1 MKTLTFS
8 QNDKMPIIGLG
19 TWKSKPGEVYEA
31 VLTALKTGY
40 RHIDCAPIYGN
51 EAEVGNAIRDAISQG
66 VLERKDLWVTSKLW
80 NDAHRKKDVIPALKK
95 TLKDLKLD
103 YLDLF
108 LIHWPVAL
116 KKGVMFPK
124 GSDDFLSLEQVPV
137 TETWQG
143 MEAAVDE
150 GLVRHIGVSNFNLER
165 IKHLVNNSRIQPEMN
180 QVELHPFLPQS
191 DLLDGCRDL
200 GVHLTAYSPL
210 GSKDRSSAIKKDDE
224 PLLLEHPA
232 VKRVADKRN
241 CTPGQVLISWAVHR
255 GTAVIPK
262 STNAGRIQENLKSA
276 GVELSVEDL
285 QFIAQIGP
293 EYRFVDGSFWAMEG
307 SPYSMADL
315 WGQ

>member
-19 TWKSKPGEVYEA
+19 TWKSKPGEVYDA

-66 VLERKDLWVTSKLW
+66 VLKREDLWVTSKLW
-80 NDAHRKKDVIPALKK
+80 NDAHRKKEGIPALKK
-95 TLKDLKLD
+95 TLNDLKLD

-108 LIHWPVAL
+108 LVHWPVAL
-116 KKGVMFPK
+116 KEGVMFPK
-124 GSDDFLSLEQVPV
+124 DGDDFLSLEEVPV

-150 GLVRHIGVSNFNLER
+150 GLARHIGVSNFNLER
-165 IKHLVNNSRIQPEMN
+165 VKHLVNNSRIQPEMN

-232 VKRVADKRN
+232 VKRVADKRD

-276 GVELSVEDL
+276 EVELSIEDL

-315 WGQ
+315 WG

>member
-19 TWKSKPGEVYEA
+19 TWKSKPGEVYDA

-66 VLERKDLWVTSKLW
+66 VLKREDLWVTSKLW
-80 NDAHRKKDVIPALKK
+80 NDAHRKKEVIPALKK
-95 TLKDLKLD
+95 TLNDLKLD

-108 LIHWPVAL
+108 LVHWPVAL
-116 KKGVMFPK
+116 KEGVMFPK
-124 GSDDFLSLEQVPV
+124 DGDDFLSLEEVPV

-150 GLVRHIGVSNFNLER
+150 GLARHIGVSNFNLER
-165 IKHLVNNSRIQPEMN
+165 VKHLVNNSRIQPEMN

-232 VKRVADKRN
+232 VKRVADKRD

-276 GVELSVEDL
+276 EVELSVEDL

-315 WGQ
+315 WG